1 MTKPLPTSH
10 IFTVVS
16 DEPDSTGVEM
26 VSSVGVLGVEMVSSV
41 GAVPQRGFQD
51 IGAKKAMG

>member
-26 VSSVGVLGVEMVSSV
+26 VSSVG
-41 GAVPQRGFQD
+41 AVPQRGFRTLVPRT
-51 IGAKKAMG
+51 KKAMG